1 MGKDAFNWSKVKV
14 KGIYNVTK
22 CIEFLFIEESW
33 ICPQKIISSTYQ
45 LFSSLIIINFSW
57 APNKHIKYYLSCDW
71 SDESWKYSFVIT
83 VNQLYL
89 KMY

>member
-45 LFSSLIIINFSW
+45 LFSSLIIINFFEHQISMLNITYHVTGVMMK
-57 APNKHIKYYLSCDW
+57 AENIALS
-71 SDESWKYSFVIT
+71 S
-83 VNQLYL
+83 Q
-89 KMY
+89 